1 MGYSTDKFCSTPADS
16 FICAI
21 CHDVLKDACALNCGH
36 TFCAECIESCRA
48 SSNNPSCPNC
58 RVVVTSSNPNYIVR
72 EVIGGLSVRCPD
84 SEECEWNGQI
94 NDIDSHGNTCM
105 FKTITCEVE
114 GCDHT
119 CQRKDMAD
127 HASNTDVKFK
137 HMELKYDKKLNEVE
151 KKFTEIREDYER
163 KLAQQKAETQNKLQ
177 TYVRRLRAL
186 ESRKRSAEDMSNSN
200 SDTPDEMIV
209 EGCGV
214 RAINGVYRRQGS
226 YADAPMYV
234 HSARYNGRD
243 VVFTMHRYGSQH
255 PMWYISIVPDGSCP
269 GSDGDHDFY
278 FVRREDSLPLPPRTG
293 WISDRAG
300 NDPPPTVRAS

>member
-105 FKTITCEVE
+105 FKTITC
-114 GCDHT
+114 
-119 CQRKDMAD
+119 
-127 HASNTDVKFK
+127 DVC
-137 HMELKYDKKLNEVE
+137 
-151 KKFTEIREDYER
+151 I
-163 KLAQQKAETQNKLQ
+163 
-177 TYVRRLRAL
+177 
-186 ESRKRSAEDMSNSN
+186 SIIAEDEPT
-200 SDTPDEMIV
+200 D
-209 EGCGV
+209 
-214 RAINGVYRRQGS
+214 
-226 YADAPMYV
+226 
-234 HSARYNGRD
+234 
-243 VVFTMHRYGSQH
+243 
-255 PMWYISIVPDGSCP
+255 DGS
-269 GSDGDHDFY
+269 DNDFY
-278 FVRREDSLPLPPRTG
+278 YVESEDPLPPRTG
-293 WISDRAG
+293 WTRMFYGD
-300 NDPPPTVRAS
+300 DPPPTVRAS

>member
-1 MGYSTDKFCSTPADS
+1 MGYSTDKFCSTPAES

-21 CHDVLKDACALNCGH
+21 CHDVLKDARALNCGH
-36 TFCAECIESCRA
+36 TFCAECIASCRE
-48 SSNNPSCPNC
+48 SNNNPSCPNC

-94 NDIDSHGNTCM
+94 NDIDSHGNMCM

-119 CQRKDMAD
+119 CLRKDMAD

-151 KKFTEIREDYER
+151 KKFTEMRGDYER

-177 TYVRRLRAL
+177 TYECRIRAL
-186 ESRKRSAEDMSNSN
+186 ESKKRSVEDMSNNN

-214 RAINGVYRRQGS
+214 RAVNGVYKRRQGS
-226 YADAPMYV
+226 HDGAPMYV
-234 HSARYNGRD
+234 RSARHNGLD
-243 VVFTMHRYGSQH
+243 VVFTMFRSALWGYWCISFVPEGSR
-255 PMWYISIVPDGSCP
+255 P
-269 GSDGDHDFY
+269 GSNNDVDFY
-278 FVRREDSLPLPPRTG
+278 YVESEDPLPPRTG